1 MRKIFIILLLSVAT
15 LFGTNVKW
23 QKDYHVALKEAKKL
37 NKPVLFIS
45 SRHSCKYCVLLDET
59 TLKDP
64 MVVKGLNKDFI
75 SVTSYSDERD
85 YMPREL
91 YRPGTP
97 AIWFLLPSGEPMFE
111 PIMGA
116 IDAKSFLQ
124 ALGIVKEEFNKR
136 QGKKENDFYKLNK

>member
-1 MRKIFIILLLSVAT
+1 MLSTLSILASEVNWA
-15 LFGTNVKW
+15 
-23 QKDYHVALKEAKKL
+23 KDYHSALKQAKEQ

-45 SRHSCKYCVLLDET
+45 SRHSCKYCVMLDET

-64 MVVKGLNKDFI
+64 RVVKGLNRDFV

-91 YRPGTP
+91 WRPGTP
-97 AIWFLLPSGEPMFE
+97 AIWFLMPSGEPMYE

-116 IDAKSFLQ
+116 VDADNFLK
-124 ALGIVKEEFNKR
+124 ALAIVQEEF
-136 QGKKENDFYKLNK
+136 KKTQESKDDFYKLNK